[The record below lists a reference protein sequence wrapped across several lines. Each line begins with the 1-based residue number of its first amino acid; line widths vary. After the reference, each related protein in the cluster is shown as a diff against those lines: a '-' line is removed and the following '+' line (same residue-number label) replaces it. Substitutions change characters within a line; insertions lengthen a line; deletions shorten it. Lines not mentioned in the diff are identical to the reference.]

1 MSMISAMNHILNYK
15 ELRLSLATIL
25 PLFQLELI
33 GSLQF
38 TSLRLVPSDIDTNV
52 KLSGTITVKI
62 DSPFGKK
69 FPLNI
74 QTLDMNTPLNF
85 EHKQIETL
93 NIADAAVQTLSPLS
107 VTYQTTFNDVQIVAS
122 MKFNKQLVNHS
133 LDNKLEMEFVSKPLT
148 ILDYH
153 AFQQFSATLLFT
165 PNVKVMINGSAE
177 PIAITNMGIL
187 TLNNILIV
195 DELSL
200 IGFNQFQATNGLI
213 LTNKCRTIKRK
224 FFVKV
229 FPATIQL
236 YNPFNINMIISA
248 LSMKVFNGLTVNET
262 QLIGSTS
269 EGLSMNPIIVPGKQ
283 ETILSSL
290 NVTLNISSVAVVSFA
305 QLIAGTAKL
314 NLFGTINM
322 TIGDILNDLILNDL
336 SLIAID
342 IPASSTS

>member
-1 MSMISAMNHILNYK
+1 TKWYRSTDNLIQFEGQLKPDMPDDTFAIQKLILNFLTNK
-15 ELRLSLATIL
+15 SSDTHTICRLSLATIL

-213 LTNKCRTIKRK
+213 LLLKI
-224 FFVKV
+224 
-229 FPATIQL
+229 P
-236 YNPFNINMIISA
+236 
-248 LSMKVFNGLTVNET
+248 
-262 QLIGSTS
+262 
-269 EGLSMNPIIVPGKQ
+269 
-283 ETILSSL
+283 
-290 NVTLNISSVAVVSFA
+290 
-305 QLIAGTAKL
+305 
-314 NLFGTINM
+314 NL
-322 TIGDILNDLILNDL
+322 DILESN
-336 SLIAID
+336 
-342 IPASSTS
+342 